1 MAENLGTRGR
11 GQRQS
16 NIELLRIVSM
26 FLVLMVHYIPFRGDV
41 TANSLMGGVFRC
53 FV

>member
-1 MAENLGTRGR
+1 MTENLSVRGR
-11 GQRQS
+11 QRQS

-41 TANSLMGGVFRC
+41 TANSLRGGGI
-53 FV
+53 